1 MAETADVV
9 IIGGGVMGAS
19 IAFYLAQRRGCTGTY
34 DVCLGERDPDLH
46 YFRYARFA
54 EGDLIRPA
62 YEYSVLG

>member
-1 MAETADVV
+1 MALEVGRMMAALV
-9 IIGGGVMGAS
+9 A
-19 IAFYLAQRRGCTGTY
+19 A
-34 DVCLGERDPDLH
+34 GERDPDLR